1 MANRRI
7 DPNRSEKVCSLCG
20 EMLSRDKFY
29 PNTANRDGL
38 TSMCR
43 ECQSLFSNL
52 RVYSKMSEEQLQS
65 ALAAV
70 AVKRRRL
77 KKFLNKVP
85 LVDIVRGERKA

>member
-1 MANRRI
+1 
-7 DPNRSEKVCSLCG
+7 
-20 EMLSRDKFY
+20 
-29 PNTANRDGL
+29 
-38 TSMCR
+38 
-43 ECQSLFSNL
+43 
-52 RVYSKMSEEQLQS
+52 MSEEQLQS